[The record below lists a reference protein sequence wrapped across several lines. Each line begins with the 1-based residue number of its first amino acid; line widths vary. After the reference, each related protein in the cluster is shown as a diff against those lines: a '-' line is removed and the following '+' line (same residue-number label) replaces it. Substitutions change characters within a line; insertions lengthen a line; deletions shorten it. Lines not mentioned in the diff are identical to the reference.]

1 MYKIIIDRSTMM
13 KITIALISL
22 SLFAGIW
29 GVELDE
35 IIGNTLEN
43 YQGLT
48 SFYAEFEQILCDE
61 VSGTCSNYTGKVF
74 YAEPGFFRM
83 EIDDPRRIYI
93 GDGTALWIYSPDE
106 KRAIKQDMTAVPLH
120 INPDMFL
127 TDYDERFTA
136 ELSGDTLGAYEVTL
150 TPKDE
155 TSLYAKIV
163 ISISKEKFRI
173 TGISIHDD
181 IGSENKYIFEKFE
194 TNKKISKDTFVFQPP
209 PGTQIDE

>member
-1 MYKIIIDRSTMM
+1 M
-13 KITIALISL
+13 KITIVLISFG
-22 SLFAGIW
+22 LFAGIS
-29 GVELDE
+29 GIEIDE
-35 IIGNTLEN
+35 VIDNTLEN

-61 VSGTCSNYTGKVF
+61 VSGTCANYTGKVF
-74 YAEPGFFRM
+74 YVEPNFFRM
-83 EIDDPRRIYI
+83 EIDDPQRLYI
-93 GDGTALWIYSPDE
+93 GDSASLWIYSPEE
-106 KRAIKQDMTAVPLH
+106 KRAIKQDMTAAPVH

-136 ELSGDTLGAYEVTL
+136 ELSGDTQKTYEVTL

-181 IGSENKYIFEKFE
+181 IGSENKYIFKKFE
-194 TNKKISKDTFVFQPP
+194 TNKKISKDIFVFHPP